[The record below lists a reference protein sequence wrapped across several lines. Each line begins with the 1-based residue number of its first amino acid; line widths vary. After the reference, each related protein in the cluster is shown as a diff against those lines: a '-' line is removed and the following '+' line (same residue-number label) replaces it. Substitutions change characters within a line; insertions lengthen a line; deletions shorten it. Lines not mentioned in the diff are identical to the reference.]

1 MNRVHYYVTGLQ
13 NSQNKTQIKNALD
26 KIEGVQI
33 VNVDLGRGSI
43 EVGYSE
49 SASECEIKDCIEHTG
64 FTIKSN

>member
-1 MNRVHYYVTGLQ
+1 M
-13 NSQNKTQIKNALD
+13 
-26 KIEGVQI
+26 